1 MKTKKMSISLSD
13 SLIYFIE
20 NYQIEK
26 GFNSSSE
33 VIEEAL
39 QLLKERDLENAYREA
54 SKEVETDWDILAGDG
69 LEDETW

>member
-1 MKTKKMSISLSD
+1 MKTKKMSISLSE
-13 SLIYFIE
+13 SLIYFVN

-26 GFNSSSE
+26 GFNNSSE

-54 SKEVETDWDILAGDG
+54 SKEVETDWDILAGEG
-69 LEDETW
+69 LENETW

>member
-26 GFNSSSE
+26 GFNHSSE

-39 QLLKERDLENAYREA
+39 QLLRERDLENAYREA